1 MAVFAEKTNSQ
12 PVRQTLLWVVLPF
25 VVLIIITVIFTYFD
39 LDRSISGH
47 FYRPGEGWY
56 LGKQPL
62 WNWLYK
68 KGTIPG
74 ILLAVGCLLVWLL
87 SYYRPGLR
95 HWRKPCLVV
104 VLTAVLGAGIL
115 VNAVL
120 KQYWG
125 RPRPSQTIEYGGQ
138 WDYRPIFPPGTPGQ
152 GASFPTGHSTM
163 GFLFLACAAFYPR
176 SKSLA
181 VAGVG
186 TGLVLGGLL
195 SAARV
200 VQGAHFTSDTIWS
213 FGLVGMTA
221 AGLMIWLPEA
231 KETAADEID
240 QGGLR
245 RKRRWLTLI
254 TLVAVLL
261 MAGGFLTRRPFYNTR
276 QYSFPVPAAVS
287 VLNLQLQQQPERVSV
302 LYDESSQAL
311 LQVDAHGF
319 GWLKFDYWQKLKREQ
334 VGSRL
339 DLALT
344 VDARSYFAEL
354 DHGLT
359 LTLPAAR
366 KKNLH
371 LLLNGQPLAPEKS
384 DE

>member
-1 MAVFAEKTNSQ
+1 MTVSAEKTDSNRL
-12 PVRQTLLWVVLPF
+12 RQTLLWVLLPF
-25 VVLIIITVIFTYFD
+25 VVLIGITFIFSLFD
-39 LDRSISGH
+39 LDRSISSH

-56 LGKQPL
+56 LGKHPL
-62 WNWLYK
+62 WAWLHQN
-68 KGTIPG
+68 GTIPG

-87 SYYRPGLR
+87 SYYQPGLR

-138 WDYRPIFPPGTPGQ
+138 WEYRPIFPPGTPGQ

-181 VAGVG
+181 IAGVG

-200 VQGAHFTSDTIWS
+200 VQGAHFTNDTLWS

-231 KETAADEID
+231 KDETAAEVDR
-240 QGGLR
+240 GSLK
-245 RKRRWLTLI
+245 RKRKLLTAV

-276 QYSFPVPAAVS
+276 QYPLVVPATVS
-287 VLNLQLQQQPERVSV
+287 VLNLQLQQQPERVTV
-302 LYDESSQAL
+302 LYADRQKAL

-319 GWLKFDYWQKLKREQ
+319 GWLKFDYRQTLKPEL
-334 VGSRL
+334 VGGQL
-339 DLALT
+339 DVALQ

-359 LTLPAAR
+359 LTLPVDR
-366 KKNLH
+366 QRDLR
-371 LLLNGQPLAPEKS
+371 LLLNGQPLATGNS
-384 DE
+384 DD

>member
-1 MAVFAEKTNSQ
+1 MTVSAEKISSN
-12 PVRQTLLWVVLPF
+12 PVRQTLLWVLLPF
-25 VVLIIITVIFTYFD
+25 AVLIAITVVFTLLD
-39 LDRSISGH
+39 MDRSISNH
-47 FYRPGEGWY
+47 FYRPAEGWY

-62 WNWLYK
+62 WNWLHK

-138 WDYRPIFPPGTPGQ
+138 WEYRPIFPPGTPGQ

-181 VAGVG
+181 LAGVG
-186 TGLVLGGLL
+186 TGVVLGGLL

-200 VQGAHFTSDTIWS
+200 VQGAHFTSDTLWS

-231 KETAADEID
+231 KESSADEED
-240 QGGLR
+240 RGALK
-245 RKRRWLTLI
+245 RKRRRLTI
-254 TLVAVLL
+254 VALVAVLL
-261 MAGGFLTRRPFYNTR
+261 MAGGFLTRRPFFNTR
-276 QYSFPVPAAVS
+276 QYPFPVPAGIAV
-287 VLNLQLQQQPERVSV
+287 VNLLMTQPPERLTVV
-302 LYDESSQAL
+302 YAEKQQAL

-319 GWLKFDYWQKLKREQ
+319 GWLKFDYRQNLRPEQ
-334 VGSRL
+334 IGERL
-339 DLALT
+339 DLRLSVEAK
-344 VDARSYFAEL
+344 SYFAEL

-359 LTLPAAR
+359 LTLPVAR
-366 KKNLH
+366 QRDLQ
-371 LLLNGQPLAPEKS
+371 LLLNGQPFASGKT
-384 DE
+384 DD